1 MRLTLVAAIA
11 RNYAIG
17 LKGQLPWHLPSDLA
31 HFKALT
37 IGKPILMGRLTYESI
52 GRPLPKRRNL
62 VLTRSTDFSAEGV
75 ETFDSIE
82 SALEA
87 LEGEE
92 ELMVIGGGQVYRQA
106 LSRAG
111 RIHLTVVH
119 SDVSGDAFFPRLD
132 AVDWMI
138 THRVDYPSD
147 SSHEFPFSTLQIERS
162 TNCQTL
168 PKGFPIL
175 SHPDA

>member
-1 MRLTLVAAIA
+1 MRLTLIAAIA
-11 RNYAIG
+11 QNYAIG

-37 IGKPILMGRLTYESI
+37 VGKPILMGRLTYESI

-62 VLTRSTDFSAEGV
+62 VLTRSTQFNAEGV

-82 SALEA
+82 GALEA

-106 LSRAG
+106 LSQAR
-111 RIHLTVVH
+111 RIHLTRC
-119 SDVSGDAFFPRLD
+119 AL
-132 AVDWMI
+132 
-138 THRVDYPSD
+138 
-147 SSHEFPFSTLQIERS
+147 
-162 TNCQTL
+162 
-168 PKGFPIL
+168 
-175 SHPDA
+175 